1 MKRGWL
7 AAAAFVF
14 ASAAMA
20 QGYPSRPITLVNGF
34 PPGAATDTISR
45 QIATVLAK
53 RLGQSVIVENRV
65 GASGTIGA
73 ASVARAAPDGYTLL
87 FGVLSNLIIGPA
99 SLKDVAFDPVNSF
112 TPVIEVAR
120 GPYVLVVTPAV
131 PARTLAEFVD
141 YAKKNPGKLNFGS
154 VGPGSAHHFAGE
166 MLKRSV
172 GIDMV
177 HVPYKGGGPAY
188 AGLLGGEIQVLLD
201 TMPGPQQ
208 YVQAGT
214 LRALAVTG
222 PARLPTLP
230 SVPTFN
236 EQGVEGVDIQFLFGI
251 VAPKGTPGEIVARL
265 NAEIALA
272 LADPDVRTMLARQS
286 IEPTPGTPEAFGAL
300 LALEWKRWKEI
311 VAKNGFKA
319 N

>member
-1 MKRGWL
+1 MKRWL
-7 AAAAFVF
+7 AILLCV
-14 ASAAMA
+14 SATSVAA
-20 QGYPSRPITLVNGF
+20 QGYPSRPVTLVNGF

-45 QIATVLAK
+45 QIAVVLAR
-53 RLGQSVIVENRV
+53 RLGQAVVVENRT
-65 GASGTIGA
+65 GAAGTIGA

-87 FGVLSNLIIGPA
+87 FGVLSNLIVGPA
-99 SLKDVAFDPVNSF
+99 SIKDIAYDPVQSF
-112 TPVIEVAR
+112 TPIVEIAR
-120 GPYVLVVTPAV
+120 GPYVLVVTPSV

-166 MLKRSV
+166 MLKRAA

-208 YVQAGT
+208 YVRAGT

-222 PARLPTLP
+222 PKRLSTLP
-230 SVPTFN
+230 EVPTFL
-236 EQGVEGVDIQFLFGI
+236 EQGQDGVDVQFMFGI
-251 VAPKGTPGEIVARL
+251 VAPKGTPADIIARL
-265 NAEIALA
+265 NAETTQA
-272 LADPDVRTMLARQS
+272 LADPEIRATLAGQS

-300 LALEWKRWKEI
+300 LALEWKRWREI
-311 VAKNGFKA
+311 VAKTGFKA

>member
-1 MKRGWL
+1 MKRLLPLLFSL
-7 AAAAFVF
+7 AASGAL
-14 ASAAMA
+14 A
-20 QGYPSRPITLVNGF
+20 QGYPNHPITLVNGF

-45 QIATVLAK
+45 QLATVLGR
-53 RLGQSVIVENRV
+53 RLGQSVVVENRV

-99 SLKDVAFDPVNSF
+99 SLKDVSYDPVQSF
-112 TPVIEVAR
+112 APVIEVAR

-131 PARTLAEFVD
+131 PAKTLAEFID

-166 MLKRSV
+166 MLKRAV
-172 GIDMV
+172 GIEMV

-208 YVQAGT
+208 YVAAGT

-222 PARLPTLP
+222 PKRLSTLP
-230 SVPTFN
+230 SVPTFL
-236 EQGVEGVDIQFLFGI
+236 EQGVDGVDVQFLFGI
-251 VAPKGTPGEIVARL
+251 VAPKGTPPDVVAKL
-265 NAEIALA
+265 NAEIAQA
-272 LADPDVRTMLARQS
+272 MTDPDLRTTFSRQS

-300 LALEWKRWKEI
+300 LALEWRKWKEI
-311 VAKNGFKA
+311 VARTGFRA